1 MKRSI
6 LITSLI
12 AAFVFTAAAQKLHSP
27 KVGNYVVP
35 DDLHIRIVKAEDARD
50 VTPLIEMLTNV
61 NSATRYRAALAAGR
75 IGDDKALAGL
85 SVLMLDPVVEVRTMA
100 AFAIGEVES
109 AKGADDIL
117 RVLRD
122 PLAANPVRARAVE
135 AAGKIAAANPQ
146 DAKTK
151 DLGEAIVNTLKA
163 EDLRGTKQDREV
175 ILMAITAALRA
186 RPIGAEIEVA
196 KFLKSTDARI
206 RGDAGN
212 TLSRLRAKNASADL
226 RSMLRRDPDVN
237 ARANAARA
245 LGAAEDK
252 EAYDLLLD
260 AAVNGDDQRV
270 RVSAIRSLGSLR
282 DAKAL
287 EPLVDHGTKL
297 IAQAKKSRAANP
309 IEKTELLEIATVLAR
324 LVPNS
329 FNDKAVDFLQA
340 LRKLD
345 RYRAGET
352 EVALATVAPSGYV
365 SEFNLDNDGFSDWRV
380 ADAYSQGL
388 NAIAASSD
396 AKLKLTAAQ
405 KLTAFI
411 NGMAKGVKLRYQSEM
426 LKAIPGLQRANAA
439 FKPDN
444 LGEMLR
450 GLIKNEDVNVRAAAA
465 GLIGAQPQSKENVD
479 ALKSAFSYSFIADK
493 RSDDA
498 LLAIIG
504 ALYRLNKKES
514 VGSLLGALDS
524 PNYLVRRRAFQLLS
538 DPELQK
544 DFPGIAIS
552 LDEARKKG
560 KDKVLPY
567 SQIAQSRLGQV
578 LNADIDY
585 RRALSRSNGSA
596 TAVFQTSKGKF
607 SISLNGGNAPL
618 TVDNFIRLARVGYFN
633 GAEVHRVVANF
644 VMQDGDPTGTGS
656 GGPGLSIRCEINM
669 AEFERGSVGMA
680 LSGKDTGGSQWFV
693 DHAPQPHLDG
703 GYTVFG
709 RVNETDMKVV
719 DNIVRGDKI
728 LRVTIVEGK
737 LPPKGSKRTK

>member
-6 LITSLI
+6 FIASLI
-12 AAFVFTAAAQKLHSP
+12 AAFVFPAAAQKLHSP

-35 DDLHIRIVKAEDARD
+35 DDLHIQIVKAEDARD
-50 VTPLIEMLTNV
+50 AAVVIEMLSNV

-75 IGDDKALAGL
+75 IGDDKAIPGL
-85 SVLMLDPVVEVRTMA
+85 SVLLSDTAPEIRAMA

-109 AKGADDIL
+109 AKGADDVL
-117 RVLRD
+117 KVLRD
-122 PLAANPVRARAVE
+122 PLAADPVRARAVE
-135 AAGKIAAANPQ
+135 AAGKIAAANPR

-175 ILMAITAALRA
+175 VLMAITAALRA
-186 RPIGAEIEVA
+186 RPAGAEIEVA
-196 KFLKSTDARI
+196 KFLKSTDARV

-212 TLSRLRAKNASADL
+212 TLSRVRATNANAEL

-260 AAVNGDDQRV
+260 AAINGDDQRV
-270 RVSAIRSLGSLR
+270 RVSAVRSLGSLR
-282 DAKAL
+282 DKKAL
-287 EPLVDHGTKL
+287 EPLVEHGTKL
-297 IAQAKKSRAANP
+297 IARAKKSRTANP
-309 IEKTELLEIATVLAR
+309 SEKTELLEIAAVVGRLAA
-324 LVPNS
+324 NS
-329 FNDKAVDFLQA
+329 LNDKAVDFLQA
-340 LRKLD
+340 LRKMD
-345 RYRAGET
+345 RFRSGET
-352 EVALATVAPSGYV
+352 EIALATVAPAGYV
-365 SEFNLDNDGFSDWRV
+365 SEFNIDNDGFSDWRV
-380 ADAYSQGL
+380 ADAYAQGL
-388 NAIAASSD
+388 NAIAASTD
-396 AKLKLTAAQ
+396 AKLKLSGAQ
-405 KLTAFI
+405 KLTGFI
-411 NGMAKGVKLRYQSEM
+411 NAMAKGVKPRYQSEM

-439 FKPDN
+439 FKPNN
-444 LGEMLR
+444 LDEILRNMLR
-450 GLIKNEDVNVRAAAA
+450 NEDVNVRATAA
-465 GLIGAQPQSKENVD
+465 GLIAAQPQSKENVD
-479 ALKSAFSYSFIADK
+479 ALKSAFSRSFIIDK

-498 LLAIIG
+498 LLGIMG

-524 PNYLVRRRAFQLLS
+524 PNYLVRRRAFQLLA
-538 DPELQK
+538 DADLQK
-544 DFPGIAIS
+544 DFPGIAVS

-567 SQIAQSRLGQV
+567 SQIVQSRLGQV
-578 LNADIDY
+578 LNTAVDY

-596 TAVFQTSKGKF
+596 TAVLQTSKGSF
-607 SISLNGGNAPL
+607 SISLNGGDAPL

-709 RVNETDMKVV
+709 KVNEKDMKIV
-719 DNIVRGDKI
+719 DNIVRGDRI
-728 LRVTIVEGK
+728 ISIRIIG
-737 LPPKGSKRTK
+737 R